1 SPIKETLHTPTHN
14 PVCTDCVTA
23 PKQTW
28 LEENQTRAVEFS
40 RNNHTT
46 RTSPENPQKDSR
58 SLFRRR
64 CVCVSAL
71 LCLHIS
77 SSPEHSPN
85 RRLFENGL
93 RPRDEEPAT
102 TRDTDGLL
110 RPQPTRQLFEPTR
123 PKKHS
128 GHVDRRR
135 CL

>member
-1 SPIKETLHTPTHN
+1 VANQRN
-14 PVCTDCVTA
+14 PAHANPPHQKGEGHRVTG

-93 RPRDEEPAT
+93 PPRDEEPAT
-102 TRDTDGLL
+102 T
-110 RPQPTRQLFEPTR
+110 P
-123 PKKHS
+123 
-128 GHVDRRR
+128 
-135 CL
+135 

>member
-1 SPIKETLHTPTHN
+1 RNSDVKTPK
-14 PVCTDCVTA
+14 P
-23 PKQTW
+23 TW
-28 LEENQTRAVEFS
+28 LAENKTRAVEYS
-40 RNNHTT
+40 RTNHTP
-46 RTSPENPQKDSR
+46 RTSTENHQNASR

-71 LCLHIS
+71 LCLHSS

-93 RPRDEEPAT
+93 PPRAEEPAT